1 MVSIGYPMESLKEFH
16 LVDTPGLST
25 ITDANLEKT
34 RKFIQESDVVLWIF
48 NANHIGQSDVNE
60 ELANVARMGKPI
72 IGIINRIDEIDGSP
86 MRVREYVHRT
96 LGIYLQQVF
105 TTSGLDAFEAR
116 INNDEVE
123 FYNSG
128 LGEVLDY
135 LRNEI
140 ESNSEEIHMESIESS
155 VKAVIRHYVKSH
167 EIYENKINFIS
178 QKLKEYSQELEYK
191 RNYIDDKLEM
201 FILDSFEDELF
212 LPEKRMIVNQIKD
225 MRGIGNVF
233 RQSKNEIA
241 DYMKKEIN
249 ETKVKR
255 WWSRIAGEVQKK
267 LQNEWLEFSEE
278 LDTRLRDDFNKLAMR
293 ERNLLSQVDD
303 GIINTEDLILTDIG
317 KGAVIAGLGGI
328 GMAAYMAGLGPAAAY
343 ITFGT
348 ALSSI
353 VPPLA
358 IGGAIMLG
366 AKRILTRDKE
376 LDELKNEA
384 FDAIKHIKSE
394 IRRKWLEK
402 DVIPAIKNENKRI
415 CEELK
420 QEFVRRMTTGLS
432 EDQLNR
438 LAYDLRNHIEE
449 INREFVI

>member
-1 MVSIGYPMESLKEFH
+1 
-16 LVDTPGLST
+16 
-25 ITDANLEKT
+25 
-34 RKFIQESDVVLWIF
+34 
-48 NANHIGQSDVNE
+48 
-60 ELANVARMGKPI
+60 
-72 IGIINRIDEIDGSP
+72 
-86 MRVREYVHRT
+86 
-96 LGIYLQQVF
+96 
-105 TTSGLDAFEAR
+105 
-116 INNDEVE
+116 
-123 FYNSG
+123 
-128 LGEVLDY
+128 
-135 LRNEI
+135 
-140 ESNSEEIHMESIESS
+140 
-155 VKAVIRHYVKSH
+155 
-167 EIYENKINFIS
+167 
-178 QKLKEYSQELEYK
+178 
-191 RNYIDDKLEM
+191 M

-255 WWSRIAGEVQKK
+255 WWSRLAGEVQKK

-293 ERNLLSQVDD
+293 ERKLLSQVDD
-303 GIINTEDLILTDIG
+303 GIINTEDSILTDIG

-438 LAYDLRNHIEE
+438 LAYYLRNHIEE